1 METNQATVQIGKGQV
16 YEETFK
22 QTQAYTP
29 EALQALRERKATNAK
44 TLQKVDKKLERLE
57 VEANK
62 YSPENIAKLEAEAE
76 AQAQAEFEALSM
88 EVDGTDAE
96 IAIKDDAIDKL
107 QVKTAKA
114 IEKLE
119 RVQGLSGLHKNSP
132 KKRASTPWKYAIP
145 ISLIGTLQTLYPGQ
159 FHPVFKAGSDRPWA
173 YKSKSGYIQ
182 IHFEDLVTCHFIKGH
197 GEKRLIIPHDYG
209 QGITRWFKEVLQKHM
224 PKAA

>member
-76 AQAQAEFEALSM
+76 AQAQVEYEALTL
-88 EVDGTDAE
+88 EVDGQEAE

-107 QVKTAKA
+107 QVMTAKS

-132 KKRASTPWKYAIP
+132 KKKASTPWKYAIP

-159 FHPVFKAGSDRPWA
+159 FHPVFKAGSDRPYG
-173 YKSKSGYIQ
+173 YKTKSGYYRI
-182 IHFEDLVTCHFIKGH
+182 IFSDHVTCHFLKGH
-197 GEKRLIIPHDYG
+197 GDKMVDIPHNYG